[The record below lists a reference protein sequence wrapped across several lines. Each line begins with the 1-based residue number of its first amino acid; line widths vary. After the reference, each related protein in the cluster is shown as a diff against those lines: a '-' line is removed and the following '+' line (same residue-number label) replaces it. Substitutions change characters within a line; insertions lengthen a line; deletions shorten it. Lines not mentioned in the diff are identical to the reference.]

1 MPDVFAV
8 PTWMG
13 SVSATRRGLHRIN
26 GNDSEA
32 LVDWKIALD
41 VCFAGRL
48 AGRKEDLVLI
58 GNV

>member
-1 MPDVFAV
+1 
-8 PTWMG
+8 MG
-13 SVSATRRGLHRIN
+13 SVSATRGGLHRTN
-26 GNDSEA
+26 GNDPEA